1 VVGGTTVNARHTLL
15 ALLAAAG
22 TVLGSGSIE
31 ANTVPGDIV
40 TGSLTAVNGRQS
52 LNIEGRTYRLKDG
65 SPAFAA
71 AAHLTPGQSVTVQL
85 DGPASSPASQVI
97 NIVTHTGR

>member
-1 VVGGTTVNARHTLL
+1 LSARHSIL

-22 TVLGSGSIE
+22 VALSAGSLE
-31 ANTVPGDIV
+31 ANTVSGDII

-65 SPAFAA
+65 SPAVAA
-71 AAHLTPGQSVTVQL
+71 AAHLAPGQSVTVQL
-85 DGPASSPASQVI
+85 DGPASSPSSQVI
-97 NIVTHTGR
+97 NVVTHTGR

>member
-1 VVGGTTVNARHTLL
+1 MNARHTLL

-22 TVLGSGSIE
+22 TALSAGSLE
-31 ANTVPGDIV
+31 ANMVTGDII

-65 SPAFAA
+65 SPAAAA
-71 AAHLTPGQSVTVQL
+71 AAHLIPGQSVTVQL
-85 DGPASSPASQVI
+85 DGPASSPSSLVI
-97 NIVTHTGR
+97 NVVPHTGR

>member
-1 VVGGTTVNARHTLL
+1 LNARHTLL

-22 TVLGSGSIE
+22 TALSAGSLE
-31 ANTVPGDIV
+31 ANMVTGDII

-65 SPAFAA
+65 SPAAAA
-71 AAHLTPGQSVTVQL
+71 AAHLLPGQSVTVQL
-85 DGPASSPASQVI
+85 DGPASSPSSLVI
-97 NIVTHTGR
+97 NVVPHTGR

>member
-1 VVGGTTVNARHTLL
+1 MNARHTLL

-22 TVLGSGSIE
+22 TALSAGSLE
-31 ANTVPGDIV
+31 ANMVTGDII

-52 LNIEGRTYRLKDG
+52 LNIQGHTYRLKDG
-65 SPAFAA
+65 SPAVAA

-85 DGPASSPASQVI
+85 DGPASSPSSLVI
-97 NIVTHTGR
+97 NVVPHTGR

>member
-1 VVGGTTVNARHTLL
+1 MNARHMLF
-15 ALLAAAG
+15 ALLAAAAALLGAG
-22 TVLGSGSIE
+22 TIK

-40 TGSLTAVNGRQS
+40 TGNLTAVNARQS

-71 AAHLTPGQSVTVQL
+71 AAHLAPGQSVTVQL

>member
-1 VVGGTTVNARHTLL
+1 MSARYLLL

-22 TVLGSGSIE
+22 TVLSAGSLE
-31 ANTVPGDIV
+31 ANTVSGDII

-65 SPAFAA
+65 SPAVAA
-71 AAHLTPGQSVTVQL
+71 AAHLAPGQSDTVQL
-85 DGPASSPASQVI
+85 DGPASSPSSVVI
-97 NIVTHTGR
+97 NVVPHTGR